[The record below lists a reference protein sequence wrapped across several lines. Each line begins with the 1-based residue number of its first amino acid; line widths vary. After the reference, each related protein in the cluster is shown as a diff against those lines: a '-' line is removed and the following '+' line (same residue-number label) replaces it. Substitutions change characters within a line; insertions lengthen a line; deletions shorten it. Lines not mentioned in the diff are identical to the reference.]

1 MIRYLETFYRHRLI
15 LVAPV
20 VLVLLISVSI
30 VYFQPR
36 AYDATSKLWVDKDLL
51 GTTAV
56 DTSFS
61 APADTQVAVLQELL
75 KTRSFAVKVAARGPL
90 VAALLSRRAAAA
102 KDPVAQLSNV
112 VQGKSTSNAPLTQE
126 QQDDLVYTT
135 ISAAAKADS
144 SGPNIVT
151 VTYQDADPDIAAAV
165 AQGIVDQFIVELLS
179 NQRAQAATAADFYTG
194 QVKSAEVD
202 LSAKD
207 AAVYNY
213 LTAHPEQQLA
223 SAIPDLTVSQLR
235 RDDDL
240 ARTRYESML
249 SKLDNANL
257 QAQLANDPTPSG
269 LRVIDPALSPRRPVS
284 RTTQLLEAGGAGLIS
299 GLGLMLL
306 CLVVLTL
313 ADTSLRHPAEVETM
327 TGLTVAGDIPQAA

>member
-20 VLVLLISVSI
+20 ALVLLISVSV

-36 AYDATSKLWVDKDLL
+36 AYDATAKLWVDKDLL

-56 DTSFS
+56 DTSFT

-75 KTRSFAVKVAARGPL
+75 KTRSFAVKVAAKGPL
-90 VAALLSRRAAAA
+90 VATLLSRRAAAA
-102 KDPVAQLSNV
+102 NDPVSQLSNA
-112 VQGKSTSNAPLTQE
+112 VQGRSTSNGPLTPE
-126 QQDDLVYTT
+126 QQDDLVFST
-135 ISAAAKADS
+135 ISVAATAVS
-144 SGPNIVT
+144 SGPNIIT
-151 VTYQDADPDIAAAV
+151 VTFRDADPDVAAAV

-179 NQRAQAATAADFYTG
+179 DQRAQATTAADFYTG
-194 QVKSAEVD
+194 QVKTAAVD

-213 LTAHPEQQLA
+213 LSAHPEQQLA
-223 SAIPDLTVSQLR
+223 TAIPDLTVSQLR

-249 SKLDNANL
+249 AKLDSANL

-269 LRVIDPALSPRRPVS
+269 LRVIDPALSPRKPVS
-284 RTTQLLEAGGAGLIS
+284 RTTQLIEAGGAGLIS

-313 ADTSLRHPAEVETM
+313 ADTSLRHSAEVETM

>member
-20 VLVLLISVSI
+20 ALVLLISVSV
-30 VYFQPR
+30 VYLQPR
-36 AYDATSKLWVDKDLL
+36 AYDATAKLWVDKDLL

-90 VAALLSRRAAAA
+90 VAALMSRRTAAAN
-102 KDPVAQLSNV
+102 DPVSQLSNA
-112 VQGKSTSNAPLTQE
+112 VQGKSTSSGPLTQE
-126 QQDDLVYTT
+126 QQDDLVFAT
-135 ISAAAKADS
+135 ITAAAKADS

-151 VTYQDADPDIAAAV
+151 VTYRDADPDVAAAV

-179 NQRAQAATAADFYTG
+179 NQRAQASTAADFYTG
-194 QVKSAEVD
+194 QVKTAGVD
-202 LSAKD
+202 LTAKD
-207 AAVYNY
+207 AAVYDY
-213 LTAHPEQQLA
+213 LTAHPEQQMA
-223 SAIPDLTVSQLR
+223 TAIPDLTVSQLR

-240 ARTRYESML
+240 ARTRYESL
-249 SKLDNANL
+249 LAKLDSANL

-269 LRVIDPALSPRRPVS
+269 LRVIDPALSPRKPVS

-313 ADTSLRHPAEVETM
+313 ADTSLRHAAEVEIM
-327 TGLTVAGDIPQAA
+327 TGLTVAGDIPRAD